1 MKTLKWIL
9 SFTVI
14 LGAVFVL
21 ASCAQTVSAQ
31 DDTYVTIDIN
41 PSVELIVN
49 KREVVVYVNA
59 LNEDAEVLLAELD
72 LVGMPLDEA
81 MDLIIETAIA
91 LGYIDVDAEET
102 FVSVSA
108 ISKDAEIGDR
118 IRSRVKEHINEA
130 FRNRYMMGRAEDK
143 GFTPEFLAEAEIYG
157 VTPGFLFLAK
167 EAVAVSDELLLE
179 DALLLTVEELQ
190 TILKDAKEEMKEVAH
205 ALREEFFADR
215 QELYDLYFP
224 QLEAIRT
231 EIATKEA
238 ELVTLEDQLLVKQTE
253 LAEALEENKATIEA
267 EIVQIEADIALVNEA
282 LLTFTSQ
289 LEALRIEFHDAV
301 AALRDEFHDASE
313 AIRSQIQEMVQNRRS
328 SFENKIN
335 QFFQNH
341 RQNDDEDEE
350 EKERIRTWQ
359 NKRP

>member
-1 MKTLKWIL
+1 MKALKWIL

-14 LGAVFVL
+14 VGVVFAL
-21 ASCAQTVSAQ
+21 ASCAAPVNAQ

-49 KREVVVYVNA
+49 KNEVVIYANA
-59 LNEDAEVLLAELD
+59 LNEDAEVLLANLD
-72 LVGMPLDEA
+72 LIGMPLDEA
-81 MDLIIETAIA
+81 MDLIIQTAIE

-108 ISKDAEIGDR
+108 ISRDSEIGEQ
-118 IRSRVKEHINEA
+118 IKARVKEQINQA

-143 GFTPEFLAEAEIYG
+143 GFTPEFLAEAESYG

-167 EAVAVSDELLLE
+167 EAVQVSDELLLE
-179 DALLLTVEELQ
+179 DALLLTVQELQ
-190 TILKDAKEEMKEVAH
+190 VILKDAKEAMRDVAH
-205 ALREEFFADR
+205 ALRDEFLADR
-215 QELYDLYFP
+215 DALYAIYFP
-224 QLEAIRT
+224 QLETIRT

-253 LAEALEENKATIEA
+253 LAGALEENKASIEA
-267 EIVQIEADIALVNEA
+267 EIVTIETNIETMNEA
-282 LLTFTSQ
+282 LLTLTTQ
-289 LEALRIEFHDAV
+289 LETLRAEFHDAV
-301 AALRDEFHDASE
+301 ATLRDAFHEESE
-313 AIRSQIQEMVQNRRS
+313 ALRSQIQEMVQNRRS
-328 SFENKIN
+328 SFEQKIN
-335 QFFQNH
+335 QFFQN
-341 RQNDDEDEE
+341 RGQDDDDED